1 MQHCSKS
8 LHIFVHLIL
17 MALLKGKNNYYAR
30 SIDEE
35 TEALKGLHNVPKT
48 KLFRSGEAGTHM

>member
-1 MQHCSKS
+1 
-8 LHIFVHLIL
+8 

-48 KLFRSGEAGTHM
+48 KLFRSGEARTHM